1 MCHSTQIK
9 NGYLHHVGLV
19 RWYCCIFS
27 QESTSVFIWWRHRPT
42 EKEKVRKFATFCC
55 FLPSC
60 RPQPSGEFHIW
71 LFSVFSLLLFLKL
84 YWYHKEKWDFGHIL
98 ILLLFFSSQMSSPP
112 SQRSSFCRVW
122 ERSWFVLQSR
132 RKEKTQ
138 VSGLLNQ
145 LTLF

>member
-1 MCHSTQIK
+1 MLDWCDDIAAF
-9 NGYLHHVGLV
+9 
-19 RWYCCIFS
+19 FS
-27 QESTSVFIWWRHRPT
+27 QESTSVFIWWWHRPT
-42 EKEKVRKFATFCC
+42 KKEKVRKFATFCC

-60 RPQPSGEFHIW
+60 WPQPLSQSDEFHIW

-84 YWYHKEKWDFGHIL
+84 YWCHREKLDFGHIL
-98 ILLLFFSSQMSSPP
+98 ILLLFFSSQMSSSP
-112 SQRSSFCRVW
+112 SQRSPFCRVW

-145 LTLF
+145 LTRFF